1 MADTCT
7 FLGRELR
14 GRFGF
19 PSGVVATNVD
29 VARWMLNHVEALG
42 FFVGKSTTI
51 EPNTGY
57 TEDILVQPTAD
68 SLWNAVGYANPG
80 LDATLEAF
88 RTLHTERPDG
98 VFLMPQIGESTA
110 QRFAHCARAFEG
122 LGPAVDG
129 IELNLSCPHADKAGI
144 LIGSGADSVTEIVA
158 AARAATEK
166 PLVVKVNAGVP
177 DVVRIARAAV
187 EAGADAL
194 SLVNTLGGPN
204 PELSNGYGGL
214 SGRPLFAVLLQ
225 TLSKLISALHVPVIA
240 MGGIRSAADVRRI
253 DEIAPRAPIAVGS
266 ALAELDSDEIVEYFE
281 RLASDLENGGA
292 GAAGIVER
300 KAALDYRPF
309 VVREKRMLGSDLA
322 LLSFHES
329 LPAEPGQF
337 VFVKTAADQSK
348 PYSVASNEGG
358 GLELLVRGVGP
369 SSQSLQAAHPG
380 AVLRIRG
387 PYGRAFSL
395 PDGASVVFVG
405 AGCGI
410 APILRAARSHD
421 GPMWFALG
429 TKSVEATAF
438 LERFEELGTV
448 VHATEDGSS
457 GFKGLA
463 IDALERLLQR
473 DDVREQIGEQPFF
486 YNCGPEIVL
495 SQADEVERRVTEPRR
510 IFHVVERITACGV
523 GICGKCATP
532 EGLRLC
538 VDGPVF
544 SAEEFRPL
552 RYTRDKTGA
561 VVHLGGGSESEAS
574 GAAK

>member
-1 MADTCT
+1 MADTYT

-19 PSGVVATNVD
+19 PSGVVATNGD
-29 VARWMLNHVEALG
+29 VARWMLRHVEALG

-51 EPNTGY
+51 EAKTGY
-57 TEDILVQPTAD
+57 PEDILVQPTSD

-80 LDATLEAF
+80 LEAMTEAF
-88 RTLHTERPDG
+88 RALDAERPHG

-110 QRFAHCARAFEG
+110 QRFAHCVAAFDR
-122 LGPAVDG
+122 LGAAVDG

-144 LIGSGADSVTEIVA
+144 LIGSDAGSVTEIVA
-158 AARAATEK
+158 AARAATGK
-166 PLVVKVNAGVP
+166 PLVVKINAGVS

-194 SLVNTLGGPN
+194 SVVNTLGGPN

-214 SGRPLFAVLLQ
+214 SGRPLFAVLLD
-225 TLSKLISALHVPVIA
+225 TLSRLTSAVDVPFIA
-240 MGGIRSAADVRRI
+240 MGGVHSAADVRRI
-253 DEIAPRAPIAVGS
+253 DEIAAGSPIAVGS
-266 ALAELDSDEIVEYFE
+266 ALAELDSDGVVEYFE
-281 RLASDLENGGA
+281 RLTADLENGGDRA
-292 GAAGIVER
+292 GAIVGR
-300 KAALDYRPF
+300 KAAPDYRPF
-309 VVREKRMLGSDLA
+309 VVRDKRMLGSDLA
-322 LLSFHES
+322 LVAFHQS

-348 PYSVASNEGG
+348 PYSVASNEHG

-369 SSQSLQAAHPG
+369 ASRALQAVEPG

-395 PDGASVVFVG
+395 PAGAAVVFVG

-421 GPMWFALG
+421 GPMCFALG

-438 LERFEELGTV
+438 LERFEELGPV

-457 GFKGLA
+457 GFEGVA
-463 IDALERLLQR
+463 VDALEQLLQR
-473 DDVREQIGEQPFF
+473 DDVRGQMGEQPVF

-495 SQADEVERRVTEPRR
+495 SQADEVEQRVTEPQR
-510 IFHVVERITACGV
+510 IFHVVERITACGI

-544 SAEEFRPL
+544 SAEEFRPF

-561 VVHLGGGSESEAS
+561 VVELGPGSGS
-574 GAAK
+574 GVV